1 MCYGCVKGVMGV
13 SGVCYGCVSGVLG
26 CVGVLGVC

>member
-1 MCYGCVKGVMGV
+1 MCYGCVKGV